1 MMDVI
6 FFKKDKFN
14 RLCQLP
20 HKARDEEIMQ
30 ADGATLRLSDQKN
43 GHKGACI
50 NQEHNGH
57 ELFSPVRAIGRR
69 YCHIRKHTKDP
80 HTFISAYFEQPG
92 KRADV
97 NDNDIRRALKIAAVA
112 KEYDTY
118 RGIPIARIDTH
129 SLRAGGANA
138 LHLAGY
144 SDREIQKM
152 GRWRSDT
159 FKEYISEQLD
169 KFTKG
174 MSTKMRRN
182 FNFVNVKGGV
192 LRDIT
197 RNVLNSTSN

>member
-1 MMDVI
+1 M
-6 FFKKDKFN
+6 
-14 RLCQLP
+14 
-20 HKARDEEIMQ
+20 
-30 ADGATLRLSDQKN
+30 
-43 GHKGACI
+43 
-50 NQEHNGH
+50 
-57 ELFSPVRAIGRR
+57 
-69 YCHIRKHTKDP
+69 
-80 HTFISAYFEQPG
+80 
-92 KRADV
+92 

-174 MSTKMRRN
+174 MSTKMRVN
-182 FNFVNVKGGV
+182 FNFVNVEGGV

-197 RNVLNSTSN
+197 KRVINSESN